1 MIGEIIS
8 GLHSF
13 RTTLINISRES
24 FLYIERVRRTNIF
37 IGERSVKQNE
47 GNASIVSIVVDLG
60 E

>member
-1 MIGEIIS
+1 MMGEIIS

-13 RTTLINISRES
+13 GTTQMNISRES

-37 IGERSVKQNE
+37 IGERSVKLNE
-47 GNASIVSIVVDLG
+47 GHASIVPIVVDLG